1 MRRPLMQNGI
11 AQLESLFAAS
21 MDDAKVLKKLQEELR
36 HRQVPRAVVLAE
48 KVEKARGGAKTPAVS
63 PTATPSGHTIAQNPT
78 VTPKVHQ
85 PPLWIS
91 TSGSTHVQVPTAPA
105 VRSAAPE
112 AIALQKPAMA
122 ATALVMGLD
131 EAYKT
136 LKVMPGST
144 WETIE
149 LARRQSVQRA
159 HPTEIGSLD
168 IEQRREAQASARR
181 ANAAYAVLRTSRET

>member
-48 KVEKARGGAKTPAVS
+48 KVEKALGGAKTPAGS
-63 PTATPSGHTIAQNPT
+63 PTAAPSGQTIAQNPT
-78 VTPKVHQ
+78 LTPKVHQ

-91 TSGSTHVQVPTAPA
+91 ANGSTHVQAPTAPS
-105 VRSAAPE
+105 VRSTAPD
-112 AIALQKPAMA
+112 ATALPKPALA
-122 ATALVMGLD
+122 AAALVMGLD

-136 LKVMPGST
+136 LKVTPGAT
-144 WETIE
+144 WEAIE
-149 LARRQSVQRA
+149 LA
-159 HPTEIGSLD
+159 
-168 IEQRREAQASARR
+168 QA
-181 ANAAYAVLRTSRET
+181 L

>member
-1 MRRPLMQNGI
+1 
-11 AQLESLFAAS
+11 
-21 MDDAKVLKKLQEELR
+21 
-36 HRQVPRAVVLAE
+36 
-48 KVEKARGGAKTPAVS
+48 
-63 PTATPSGHTIAQNPT
+63 
-78 VTPKVHQ
+78 
-85 PPLWIS
+85 
-91 TSGSTHVQVPTAPA
+91 
-105 VRSAAPE
+105 
-112 AIALQKPAMA
+112 MA